1 MAARIIKVAGLVVLA
16 AALSAPFA
24 SAQRLGSDN
33 GGSGSSQ
40 PNTPYLNTP
49 ASDQGM
55 QGSVVAPNDKAG
67 TLGAGQSSS
76 DLGFGGAYGLNL
88 IKDAQA
94 ASKRNDVQAAKSFK
108 LPLAPDDR
116 AGSTSSVTPNLV
128 VPYLSHGI
136 GVNLA
141 QFNGSRSR
149 PDDRAGAR
157 PTVPASVPTAFAAPV
172 STTGNDGFN
181 WASAGIGA
189 AGLASLALVVV
200 LLSALMRRGRSTDV
214 VVS

>member
-24 SAQRLGSDN
+24 SAQRLGSDD
-33 GGSGSSQ
+33 GGSVSSQ
-40 PNTPYLNTP
+40 PASTYLNTP
-49 ASDQGM
+49 ANDQGM

-67 TLGAGQSSS
+67 TQGVGQSST
-76 DLGFGGAYGLNL
+76 DAGIGGQYGLNL

-94 ASKRNDVQAAKSFK
+94 SVKRDVQAAKLFR

-116 AGSTSSVTPNLV
+116 PGTSSSVTPNLV

-136 GVNLA
+136 GVNAA
-141 QFNGSRSR
+141 QFNGSSVR

-157 PTVPASVPTAFAAPV
+157 PTVPTSVPTAFAAPV
-172 STTGNDGFN
+172 SSTGNDGFN

-189 AGLASLALVVV
+189 AGLASLALVIV
-200 LLSALMRRGRSTDV
+200 LLSTLMRRGRSTDV
-214 VVS
+214 AVS